1 VIAKKLRRK
10 QFLWHLSELLLWD
23 DLQVSK
29 NKSQSWLG
37 LYIALG
43 FVWGCSFIFIK
54 LGLEFLTPFG
64 VAFGR
69 CALGSLTLLIYLKIK
84 GLTLVRDKKLIG
96 HLWVVALLLN
106 VIPGIFFAWAETE
119 VTSIL
124 AGIINAVTPL
134 MTLIAIIVVSRNE
147 KPTTAQVVG
156 LLLGFLGVLTVLGAW
171 QGLGANP
178 LWAILILLTAVT
190 CYGFS
195 FPYSRRFILP
205 AQLKPEVMAAT
216 QVTLAA
222 FTLLPFYLFDGI
234 AKDEYRVGP
243 VLAMAALGVFGS
255 GFAYIWNFTIMRD
268 AGSAIASSVTYVTP
282 LVAVLVGFIFLN
294 EIPHWYEPVGAVI
307 VLLGAAIAQGR
318 IPLTKKH

>member
-1 VIAKKLRRK
+1 
-10 QFLWHLSELLLWD
+10 
-23 DLQVSK
+23 VSK
-29 NKSQSWLG
+29 RKSQSWLG

-43 FVWGCSFIFIK
+43 IVWGCSFIFIK

-69 CALGSLTLLIYLKIK
+69 CALGALALLIYLKIK
-84 GLTLVRDKKLIG
+84 GLSLVRVRKMIG

-134 MTLIAIIVVSRNE
+134 MTLIAIMLVARNE
-147 KPTTAQVVG
+147 KPTRPQVVG
-156 LLLGFLGVLTVLGAW
+156 LVFGFLGVLTVLGAW
-171 QGLGANP
+171 QGLGDNP
-178 LWAILILLTAVT
+178 LWAILILLAAVT

-216 QVTLAA
+216 QVTLGAI
-222 FTLLPFYLFDGI
+222 TLLPFFLINGV
-234 AKDEYRVGP
+234 AKSEFLLGP
-243 VLAMAALGVFGS
+243 VLAMVTLGVFGS

-282 LVAVLVGFIFLN
+282 LVAVLVGFVFLN
-294 EIPHWYEPVGAVI
+294 EVLHWYEPIGALI

-318 IPLTKKH
+318 IPISKKV

>member
-1 VIAKKLRRK
+1 
-10 QFLWHLSELLLWD
+10 
-23 DLQVSK
+23 VSK
-29 NKSQSWLG
+29 SKSQSWLG

-43 FVWGCSFIFIK
+43 IVWGCSFIFIK
-54 LGLEFLTPFG
+54 LGLEFLSPFG

-69 CALGSLTLLIYLKIK
+69 CALGALALLIYLKIK
-84 GLTLVRDKKLIG
+84 GLSLVRDRKIIG

-106 VIPGIFFAWAETE
+106 VIPGILFAWAETE

-147 KPTTAQVVG
+147 KPTTPQVVG

-171 QGLGANP
+171 KGLGDNP
-178 LWAILILLTAVT
+178 LWAILILLAAVT

-216 QVTLAA
+216 QVTLGAI
-222 FTLLPFYLFDGI
+222 TLLPLFLIDGI
-234 AKDEYRVGP
+234 AKSEFLIGP
-243 VLAMAALGVFGS
+243 VLAMVALGIFGS

-282 LVAVLVGFIFLN
+282 LVAVIVGFIFLN
-294 EIPHWYEPVGAVI
+294 EKLHWYEPAGAVI

-318 IPLTKKH
+318 IPLSKKL

>member
-1 VIAKKLRRK
+1 M
-10 QFLWHLSELLLWD
+10 
-23 DLQVSK
+23 SK
-29 NKSQSWLG
+29 SKSQSWLG

-43 FVWGCSFIFIK
+43 IVWGCSFIFIK

-69 CALGSLTLLIYLKIK
+69 CALGAMALLVYLKIK
-84 GLTLVRDKKLIG
+84 GLTLVRNRKMIG
-96 HLWVVALLLN
+96 HLWVVSLLLN

-134 MTLIAIIVVSRNE
+134 MTLIAIMVVSRNE
-147 KPTTAQVVG
+147 KPTRPQVVG
-156 LLLGFLGVLTVLGAW
+156 LILGFLGVLTVLGAW
-171 QGLGANP
+171 QGLGDNP
-178 LWAILILLTAVT
+178 LWAILILLAAVT

-216 QVTLAA
+216 QVTLGAI
-222 FTLLPFYLFDGI
+222 TLLPLFLFNGI

-243 VLAMAALGVFGS
+243 VLAMVALGVFGS

-294 EIPHWYEPVGAVI
+294 ETLHWYEPAGAVI

-318 IPLTKKH
+318 IPLSKKI

>member
-1 VIAKKLRRK
+1 
-10 QFLWHLSELLLWD
+10 
-23 DLQVSK
+23 VSK
-29 NKSQSWLG
+29 SKSQSWLG

-43 FVWGCSFIFIK
+43 IVWGCSFIFIK

-69 CALGSLTLLIYLKIK
+69 CALGALALLVYLKLK
-84 GLTLVRDKKLIG
+84 GLTLVRDRKMIG
-96 HLWVVALLLN
+96 HLWVVSLLLN

-134 MTLIAIIVVSRNE
+134 MTLIAIMVVSRNE
-147 KPTTAQVVG
+147 KPTRPQVVG
-156 LLLGFLGVLTVLGAW
+156 LILGFLGVLTVLGAW
-171 QGLGANP
+171 QGLGDNP
-178 LWAILILLTAVT
+178 LWAILILLAAVT

-216 QVTLAA
+216 QVTLGAI
-222 FTLLPFYLFDGI
+222 TLLPFFLINGV
-234 AKDEYRVGP
+234 AKSEFLLGP
-243 VLAMAALGVFGS
+243 VLAMIALGVFGS

-294 EIPHWYEPVGAVI
+294 EKLHWYEPAGAVI

-318 IPLTKKH
+318 IPLSKKL

>member
-1 VIAKKLRRK
+1 M
-10 QFLWHLSELLLWD
+10 
-23 DLQVSK
+23 SK
-29 NKSQSWLG
+29 SKSQSWLG

-43 FVWGCSFIFIK
+43 IVWGCSFIFIK

-69 CALGSLTLLIYLKIK
+69 CALGALALLIYLKFK
-84 GLTLVRDKKLIG
+84 GMSLVRDRKMIG

-147 KPTTAQVVG
+147 PPTKPQVIG
-156 LLLGFLGVLTVLGAW
+156 LLIGFIGVLTVLGAW
-171 QGLGANP
+171 KGLGDNP
-178 LWAILILLTAVT
+178 LWAILVLLAAVT

-195 FPYSRRFILP
+195 FPYSRRYILP
-205 AQLKPEVMAAT
+205 AQLAPEVMAAT
-216 QVTLAA
+216 QVSLGAI
-222 FTLLPFYLFDGI
+222 TLLPLFLIDGI
-234 AKDEYRVGP
+234 AKDEYRIGP
-243 VLAMAALGVFGS
+243 VLAMIALGVFGS
-255 GFAYIWNFTIMRD
+255 GFAYIWNFTIMRA

-282 LVAVLVGFIFLN
+282 VVAVVVGLIFLK
-294 EIPHWYEPVGAVI
+294 EKLHWYEPVGAVV
-307 VLLGAAIAQGR
+307 VLFGAAIAQGR
-318 IPLTKKH
+318 IPLTKKS

>member
-1 VIAKKLRRK
+1 M
-10 QFLWHLSELLLWD
+10 
-23 DLQVSK
+23 SK
-29 NKSQSWLG
+29 SKSQSWLG

-43 FVWGCSFIFIK
+43 IVWGCSFIFIK

-69 CALGSLTLLIYLKIK
+69 CALGALALLIYLKIK
-84 GLTLVRDKKLIG
+84 GLSLVRDRKMIG

-134 MTLIAIIVVSRNE
+134 MTLIAIMLVSRSE
-147 KPTTAQVVG
+147 KPTAPQVVG

-171 QGLGANP
+171 QGLGDNP
-178 LWAILILLTAVT
+178 LWAILILLAAVT

-205 AQLKPEVMAAT
+205 AQLAPEVMAAT
-216 QVTLAA
+216 QVTLGAI
-222 FTLLPFYLFDGI
+222 TLLPLYLFDGI
-234 AKDEYRVGP
+234 AKDEYRLGP
-243 VLAMAALGVFGS
+243 VLAMVVLGVFGS
-255 GFAYIWNFTIMRD
+255 GFAYIWNFTIMRA

-318 IPLTKKH
+318 IKIMRAKI

>member
-1 VIAKKLRRK
+1 
-10 QFLWHLSELLLWD
+10 
-23 DLQVSK
+23 VSK
-29 NKSQSWLG
+29 SKSQSWLG

-43 FVWGCSFIFIK
+43 IAWGCSFIFIK

-69 CALGSLTLLIYLKIK
+69 CALGALALLIYLKIK
-84 GLTLVRDKKLIG
+84 GLSLLRDRKMIG

-147 KPTTAQVVG
+147 KPTTPQVVG

-171 QGLGANP
+171 KGLGDNP
-178 LWAILILLTAVT
+178 LWAILILLAAVT

-216 QVTLAA
+216 QVTLGAI
-222 FTLLPFYLFDGI
+222 TLLPLFLINGI
-234 AKDEYRVGP
+234 AKSEFLIGP
-243 VLAMAALGVFGS
+243 VLAMVALGVFGS

-282 LVAVLVGFIFLN
+282 VVAVAVGLIFLQ
-294 EIPHWYEPVGAVI
+294 EKLHWYEPVGALI

-318 IPLTKKH
+318 IPLSKKI

>member
-1 VIAKKLRRK
+1 
-10 QFLWHLSELLLWD
+10 
-23 DLQVSK
+23 VSK
-29 NKSQSWLG
+29 SKPQSWLG

-43 FVWGCSFIFIK
+43 IVWGCSFIFIK

-69 CALGSLTLLIYLKIK
+69 CALGALALLIYLKVKRLSLI
-84 GLTLVRDKKLIG
+84 RDRKMIG

-134 MTLIAIIVVSRNE
+134 MTLIAIMLVSRNE
-147 KPTTAQVVG
+147 KPTAPQIVG

-171 QGLGANP
+171 KGLGDNP
-178 LWAILILLTAVT
+178 LWAILVLLAAVT

-205 AQLKPEVMAAT
+205 AQLAPEVMAAT
-216 QVTLAA
+216 QVTLGAI
-222 FTLLPFYLFDGI
+222 TLLPLFLMDGI
-234 AKDEYRVGP
+234 AKDEYRIGP
-243 VLAMAALGVFGS
+243 VLAMIALGVFGS
-255 GFAYIWNFTIMRD
+255 GFAYIWNFTIMRA

-282 LVAVLVGFIFLN
+282 VVAVVVGLIFLQ
-294 EIPHWYEPVGAVI
+294 EKLHWYEPVGALV

-318 IPLTKKH
+318 IPLTKKP

>member
-1 VIAKKLRRK
+1 
-10 QFLWHLSELLLWD
+10 
-23 DLQVSK
+23 VSK
-29 NKSQSWLG
+29 SKSQSWLG

-43 FVWGCSFIFIK
+43 IVWGCSFIFIK

-134 MTLIAIIVVSRNE
+134 MTLIAIMLVSRNE
-147 KPTTAQVVG
+147 KPTTPQVFG

-171 QGLGANP
+171 QGLGDNP

-222 FTLLPFYLFDGI
+222 FTLLPLYLFDGI
-234 AKDEYRVGP
+234 AKDQYRVGP
-243 VLAMAALGVFGS
+243 LLAMVALGVFGS

-282 LVAVLVGFIFLN
+282 LVAVLVGFIFLD
-294 EIPHWYEPVGAVI
+294 EIPHWYEPLGAAI

-318 IPLTKKH
+318 IKVFREKI

>member
-1 VIAKKLRRK
+1 V
-10 QFLWHLSELLLWD
+10 WE
-23 DLQVSK
+23 DLPVSK
-29 NKSQSWLG
+29 RKSQSWLG

-43 FVWGCSFIFIK
+43 IVWGCSFIFIK

-69 CALGSLTLLIYLKIK
+69 CALGALALLIYLKIK
-84 GLTLVRDKKLIG
+84 GLSLVRDRKMIG

-134 MTLIAIIVVSRNE
+134 MTLIAIILVARNE
-147 KPTTAQVVG
+147 KPTKPQVVG
-156 LLLGFLGVLTVLGAW
+156 LVLGFLGVLTVLGAW
-171 QGLGANP
+171 QGLGDNP
-178 LWAILILLTAVT
+178 LWAILILLAAVT

-216 QVTLAA
+216 QVTLGAI
-222 FTLLPFYLFDGI
+222 TLLPLFLINGV
-234 AKDEYRVGP
+234 AKSEFLLGP
-243 VLAMAALGVFGS
+243 VLAMIALGVFGS

-282 LVAVLVGFIFLN
+282 VVAVAVGLIFLQ
-294 EIPHWYEPVGAVI
+294 EKLHWYEPVGALI

-318 IPLTKKH
+318 IPLSKKL

>member
-1 VIAKKLRRK
+1 
-10 QFLWHLSELLLWD
+10 LLLWD
-23 DLQVSK
+23 DLPVSK
-29 NKSQSWLG
+29 QKTQSWLG

-43 FVWGCSFIFIK
+43 IVWGCSFIFIK

-69 CALGSLTLLIYLKIK
+69 CALGALALLIYLKIK
-84 GLTLVRDKKLIG
+84 GLSLVRDRKMIG

-134 MTLIAIIVVSRNE
+134 MTLIAIMLVSRNE
-147 KPTTAQVVG
+147 KPTTPQVVG

-171 QGLGANP
+171 QGLGDNP
-178 LWAILILLTAVT
+178 LWAILILLAAVT

-205 AQLKPEVMAAT
+205 AQLAPEVMAAT
-216 QVTLAA
+216 QVTLGAI
-222 FTLLPFYLFDGI
+222 TLLPLFLINGI
-234 AKDEYRVGP
+234 AKSEFLLGP
-243 VLAMAALGVFGS
+243 VLAMVALGVFGS
-255 GFAYIWNFTIMRD
+255 GFAYIWNFTIMRA

-294 EIPHWYEPVGAVI
+294 EIPHWYEPVGALV

-318 IPLTKKH
+318 IPLSKKI

>member
-1 VIAKKLRRK
+1 M
-10 QFLWHLSELLLWD
+10 
-23 DLQVSK
+23 SK
-29 NKSQSWLG
+29 RKSQSWLG

-43 FVWGCSFIFIK
+43 IVWGCSFIFIK

-69 CALGSLTLLIYLKIK
+69 CALGALALLIYLKIK
-84 GLTLVRDKKLIG
+84 GLSLVRVRKMIG

-134 MTLIAIIVVSRNE
+134 MTLIAIMLVARNE
-147 KPTTAQVVG
+147 KPTRPQVVG
-156 LLLGFLGVLTVLGAW
+156 LVLGFLGVLTVLGAW
-171 QGLGANP
+171 QGLGDNP
-178 LWAILILLTAVT
+178 LWAILILLAAVT

-216 QVTLAA
+216 QVTLGAI
-222 FTLLPFYLFDGI
+222 TLLPFFLINGV
-234 AKDEYRVGP
+234 AKSEFLLGP
-243 VLAMAALGVFGS
+243 VLAMVTLGVFGS

-282 LVAVLVGFIFLN
+282 LVAVLVGFVFLN
-294 EIPHWYEPVGAVI
+294 EVLHWYEPIGALI

-318 IPLTKKH
+318 IPISKKV

>member
-1 VIAKKLRRK
+1 MNK
-10 QFLWHLSELLLWD
+10 S
-23 DLQVSK
+23 
-29 NKSQSWLG
+29 KSQSWLG

-43 FVWGCSFIFIK
+43 IVWGCSFIFIK

-69 CALGSLTLLIYLKIK
+69 CALGALALLIYLKVK
-84 GLTLVRDKKLIG
+84 GLSLVRDRKMIG

-134 MTLIAIIVVSRNE
+134 MTLIAIMLVSRNE
-147 KPTTAQVVG
+147 KPTAPQIVG

-171 QGLGANP
+171 KGLGDNP
-178 LWAILILLTAVT
+178 LWAILVLLAAVT

-205 AQLKPEVMAAT
+205 AQLAPEVMAAT
-216 QVTLAA
+216 QVTLGAI
-222 FTLLPFYLFDGI
+222 TLLPLFLIDGI
-234 AKDEYRVGP
+234 AKDEYRIGP
-243 VLAMAALGVFGS
+243 VLAMIALGVFGS
-255 GFAYIWNFTIMRD
+255 GFAYIWNFTIMRA

-282 LVAVLVGFIFLN
+282 VVAVVVGLIFLQ
-294 EIPHWYEPVGAVI
+294 EKLHWYEPVGALV

-318 IPLTKKH
+318 IPLTKKS

>member
-1 VIAKKLRRK
+1 M
-10 QFLWHLSELLLWD
+10 
-23 DLQVSK
+23 SK
-29 NKSQSWLG
+29 SKSQSWLG

-43 FVWGCSFIFIK
+43 IVWGCSFIFIK

-69 CALGSLTLLIYLKIK
+69 CALGALALLIYLKVK
-84 GLTLVRDKKLIG
+84 GLSLVRDRKMIG

-134 MTLIAIIVVSRNE
+134 MTLIAIMLVSRNE
-147 KPTTAQVVG
+147 KPTAPQIVG

-171 QGLGANP
+171 KGLGDNP
-178 LWAILILLTAVT
+178 LWAILVLLAAVI

-195 FPYSRRFILP
+195 FPYSRRYILP

-216 QVTLAA
+216 QVTLGAI
-222 FTLLPFYLFDGI
+222 TLLPLFLMDGI
-234 AKDEYRVGP
+234 ANDEYRIGP
-243 VLAMAALGVFGS
+243 VLAMIALGVFGS
-255 GFAYIWNFTIMRD
+255 GFAYIWNFTIMRA

-282 LVAVLVGFIFLN
+282 VVAVVVGLIFLQ
-294 EIPHWYEPVGAVI
+294 EKLHWYEPVGALV

-318 IPLTKKH
+318 IPLTKKP

>member
-1 VIAKKLRRK
+1 
-10 QFLWHLSELLLWD
+10 
-23 DLQVSK
+23 VSK
-29 NKSQSWLG
+29 SKSQSWLG

-43 FVWGCSFIFIK
+43 IVWGCSFIFIK

-69 CALGSLTLLIYLKIK
+69 CALGALALLIYLKIK
-84 GLTLVRDKKLIG
+84 GLSLARNRKMIG

-106 VIPGIFFAWAETE
+106 VIPGILFAWAETE

-147 KPTTAQVVG
+147 KPTSPQVVG

-171 QGLGANP
+171 KGLGDNP
-178 LWAILILLTAVT
+178 LWAILILLAAVT

-216 QVTLAA
+216 QVTLGAI
-222 FTLLPFYLFDGI
+222 TLLPLFLINGI
-234 AKDEYRVGP
+234 AKNEYRLGP
-243 VLAMAALGVFGS
+243 VLAMVALGVFGS

-282 LVAVLVGFIFLN
+282 VVAVVVGLIFLQ
-294 EIPHWYEPVGAVI
+294 EKLHWYEPVGALI

-318 IPLTKKH
+318 IPLSKKL